1 MSIVG
6 RAIVGA
12 WISQRHCTG
21 DSADTISNDK
31 VRSRRLMMGTALAGG
46 LALASIAAGPAAA
59 ADLGIIHDRDG
70 DRDDSGKGKHNCNI
84 IGAVI
89 NSGTVTNNCIRVG
102 TLNNTGTGAVVTN
115 FGTWIGD
122 LLSNVGGAT
131 VKNVGTWN
139 GDANNASTVIN
150 SGVWTT
156 TANGFTNSGTLITTG
171 TLNATRGGLTNTGI
185 VDAQGLIRGNITNI
199 GSGVF
204 TVTGPLSAGGGNF
217 LNGSGAVLNVGANI
231 FDDIGTLTNSAGG
244 IVNLAGGTI
253 GAITT
258 VNAGTL
264 NASGLSTINSALTN
278 SGLINLQNNVAGDR
292 LMVAG
297 NYAGS
302 AGSMIA
308 LDINAKTGI
317 ADQVVINGSATGTTT
332 LNVAGLAPGN
342 PFTIGPNLVV
352 VEGATSVNAFVLGNV
367 VNFGT
372 LTEVLVALPNGTGG
386 LSFAP
391 ATIASSTGLSGSV
404 ATTAA
409 QTASHISNDAVFDR
423 MSSLHA
429 SVRGGSPPGAAGPA
443 TAYAQ
448 EFGKD
453 DPISPYVRADA
464 APLASFGG
472 PKPAAWIKGY
482 GDYEQRAGQASFS
495 FAGSNFTSNLG
506 YRQGTGGIMGGI
518 DAAWSGL
525 ATATDG
531 LVLGLLAGYTDS
543 RVELRDSPT
552 TQVFSGPSAG
562 VYGTYLLGNWFFD
575 LLFKVD
581 LLSLDINS
589 PGLAQ
594 SANPTNY
601 NLATNIGYKFNLPN
615 GYYVEPTAGLEYV
628 RTNFDHATELTATT
642 VALHNG
648 DALRARAGARVGT
661 EWVIGHVRV
670 EPSLLGQVYEI
681 AEATNNALLVNGTSI
696 SMPSDVGRARGEI
709 QGLVNVLD
717 LQTGLSGFARVDTRF
732 GEDLWSVGG
741 KVGMRYQW

>member
-6 RAIVGA
+6 RATVGA
-12 WISQRHCTG
+12 WISQRHRTG
-21 DSADTISNDK
+21 DSARTISNDK
-31 VRSRRLMMGTALAGG
+31 VCSRRLMTGTALAGG
-46 LALASIAAGPAAA
+46 LALASVAAGPAAA
-59 ADLGIIHDRDG
+59 GDLGGKINHDGTSDG
-70 DRDDSGKGKHNCNI
+70 MSDKDNSGKGKHNCI
-84 IGAVI
+84 RIGTVN
-89 NSGTVTNNCIRVG
+89 NSGA
-102 TLNNTGTGAVVTN
+102 GAVVTN

-122 LLSNVGGAT
+122 LLSNIGGAT

-139 GDANNASTVIN
+139 GDANNASTVVN
-150 SGVWTT
+150 SGIWNT

-171 TLNATRGGLTNTGI
+171 TLNTTLGGLINTGI
-185 VDAQGLIRGNITNI
+185 VDAQGLIRGNIANI

-204 TVTGPLSAGGGNF
+204 TVTGPLSAGSGNF
-217 LNGSGAVLNVGANI
+217 LNGNGAVLNVGANI
-231 FDDIGTLTNSAGG
+231 FNDIGTLTNSAGG

-264 NASGLSTINSALTN
+264 NATGLSTINGGLTN

-292 LMVAG
+292 LTVTG
-297 NYAGS
+297 NFTGS
-302 AGSMIA
+302 AGSTIA
-308 LDINAKTGI
+308 LDINARTGV
-317 ADQVVINGSATGTTT
+317 ADQVVINGSATGSTT

-352 VEGATSVNAFVLGNV
+352 VQGATSLDAFVLGNV
-367 VNFGT
+367 LNVGT
-372 LTEVLVALPNGTGG
+372 LVEVLVALPNGTG

-423 MSSLHA
+423 MSSLHN
-429 SVRGGSPPGAAGPA
+429 SIRGGSSPGAAGPA

-448 EFGKD
+448 EFAKD
-453 DPISPYVRADA
+453 DPISPFVRADA
-464 APLASFGG
+464 APPASFGG
-472 PKPAAWIKGY
+472 PKLAAWIKGY
-482 GDYEQRAGQASFS
+482 GDYEQRGGQASFS
-495 FAGSNFTSNLG
+495 FAGTNFTSNLG

-518 DAAWSGL
+518 DAVWSGL

-552 TQVFSGPSAG
+552 TQVFSGPSVGA
-562 VYGTYLLGNWFFD
+562 YGTYLSGNWFLD

-581 LLSLDINS
+581 LLSLDISS

-601 NLATNIGYKFNLPN
+601 NLATNIGYKFALPN
-615 GYYVEPTAGLEYV
+615 GYYIEPTAGLEYV
-628 RTNFDHATELTATT
+628 RTNFDHATALTATT
-642 VALHNG
+642 VDLHNG
-648 DALRARAGARVGT
+648 DAVRARAGARVGT
-661 EWVIGHVRV
+661 EWVIGHIRV

-696 SMPSDVGRARGEI
+696 SMPSDVGRARGEV

-717 LQTGLSGFARVDTRF
+717 LQTGLSGFARADTRF

-741 KVGMRYQW
+741 KV

>member
-6 RAIVGA
+6 RATVGA

-21 DSADTISNDK
+21 ESARTISNDK
-31 VRSRRLMMGTALAGG
+31 ICSRRLRTGTALAGG
-46 LALASIAAGPAAA
+46 LALASVAAGPATAH
-59 ADLGIIHDRDG
+59 DHDHDHGGGIVHCGLLDG
-70 DRDDSGKGKHNCNI
+70 LLN
-84 IGAVI
+84 
-89 NSGTVTNNCIRVG
+89 NSGTVTNNCIHIG
-102 TLNNTGTGAVVTN
+102 ALNNTGAAGVVTN
-115 FGTWIGD
+115 SAIGTWIGD
-122 LLSNVGGAT
+122 LLSNIGGAT
-131 VKNVGTWN
+131 VKNIGTWN
-139 GDANNASTVIN
+139 GDANNASTVVN
-150 SGVWTT
+150 SGIWNT

-171 TLNATRGGLTNTGI
+171 TLNAARGGLINTGI
-185 VDAQGLIRGNITNI
+185 VDAQGLIRGNIANI
-199 GSGVF
+199 GLGTF

-217 LNGSGAVLNVGANI
+217 LNGSGAVLNVGASI
-231 FDDIGTLTNSAGG
+231 FNDIGTLTNSAGG

-264 NASGLSTINSALTN
+264 NATGLSTINGALTN

-292 LMVAG
+292 LTVTG
-297 NYAGS
+297 NYTGS
-302 AGSMIA
+302 AGSTIA
-308 LDINAKTGI
+308 LDINARTGI
-317 ADQVVINGSATGTTT
+317 ADQIVINGSATGSTT
-332 LNVAGLAPGN
+332 LNVAGLTPGN

-352 VEGATSVNAFVLGNV
+352 VQGATSLNAFVLGNV
-367 VNFGT
+367 VNVGT
-372 LTEVLVALPNGTGG
+372 LVEVLVALPNGTG
-386 LSFAP
+386 LIFAA

-423 MSSLHA
+423 MSSLHN
-429 SVRGGSPPGAAGPA
+429 SIRGGSSPGAAGPA

-448 EFGKD
+448 EFAKD
-453 DPISPYVRADA
+453 DPISPFVRADA
-464 APLASFGG
+464 APPASFGG
-472 PKPAAWIKGY
+472 PKLAAWIKGY
-482 GDYEQRAGQASFS
+482 GDYEQRDGQASFS
-495 FAGSNFTSNLG
+495 FAGTNFTSNLG

-518 DAAWSGL
+518 DAVWSGL

-562 VYGTYLLGNWFFD
+562 AYGTYLSGNWFLD

-581 LLSLDINS
+581 LLSLDISS
-589 PGLAQ
+589 PGLSQ

-601 NLATNIGYKFNLPN
+601 NLATNIGYKFALPN
-615 GYYVEPTAGLEYV
+615 GYYIEPTAGLEYV
-628 RTNFDHATELTATT
+628 RTNFEHATALTATT
-642 VALHNG
+642 VDLHNG
-648 DALRARAGARVGT
+648 DALRARAGARIGT
-661 EWVIGHVRV
+661 EWVIGNVRV

-696 SMPSDVGRARGEI
+696 SMPSDVGRARGEV
-709 QGLVNVLD
+709 QGLVNVLN

-741 KVGMRYQW
+741 KVGMRYRF

>member
-1 MSIVG
+1 L
-6 RAIVGA
+6 
-12 WISQRHCTG
+12 
-21 DSADTISNDK
+21 D
-31 VRSRRLMMGTALAGG
+31 G
-46 LALASIAAGPAAA
+46 LL
-59 ADLGIIHDRDG
+59 
-70 DRDDSGKGKHNCNI
+70 N
-84 IGAVI
+84 
-89 NSGTVTNNCIRVG
+89 NSGAVTNNCIHTG
-102 TLNNTGTGAVVTN
+102 ALNNSGTAGVVTN
-115 FGTWIGD
+115 SAIGTWIGD
-122 LLSNVGGAT
+122 LLSNIGGAT
-131 VKNVGTWN
+131 VKNIGIWT
-139 GDANNASTVIN
+139 GDVNNASTVVN
-150 SGVWTT
+150 SGIWNT

-171 TLNATRGGLTNTGI
+171 TLNATLGGLLNTGI
-185 VDAQGLIRGNITNI
+185 VDAQGLIRGNIGNT
-199 GSGVF
+199 GSGIF

-217 LNGSGAVLNVGANI
+217 LNGSGAVLSVGANI
-231 FDDIGTLTNSAGG
+231 FNDIGTLTNSVGG

-264 NASGLSTINSALTN
+264 NATGLSTINGPLTN
-278 SGLINLQNNVAGDR
+278 SGLINLQSNVAGDR
-292 LMVAG
+292 LTVTG
-297 NYAGS
+297 NFTGS
-302 AGSMIA
+302 AGSTIA

-317 ADQVVINGSATGTTT
+317 ADQIVIDGSATGSTT

-352 VEGATSVNAFVLGNV
+352 VQGATSLNAFVLGNV
-367 VNFGT
+367 LNVGT
-372 LTEVLVALPNGTGG
+372 LLELLVALPNGAG

-404 ATTAA
+404 ATSAA

-423 MSSLHA
+423 MSSLH
-429 SVRGGSPPGAAGPA
+429 SSIHGGSSGGAGVAA
-443 TAYAQ
+443 AYAA
-448 EFGKD
+448 EFAKD
-453 DPISPYVRADA
+453 DPISPFVRDA
-464 APLASFGG
+464 APPGSFGG
-472 PKPAAWIKGY
+472 PKPAAWIKGF

-495 FAGSNFTSNLG
+495 FAGSSFTSNLG

-518 DAAWSGL
+518 DAVWSGL
-525 ATATDG
+525 TAPTDG

-543 RVELRDSPT
+543 RVALRDSPT
-552 TQVFSGPSAG
+552 TQVFSGPSVG
-562 VYGTYLLGNWFFD
+562 VYGTYLLGNWFLD
-575 LLFKVD
+575 ALFKVD
-581 LLSLDINS
+581 LLSLDISS

-615 GYYVEPTAGLEYV
+615 GYYIEPTAGLEYV

-642 VALHNG
+642 VDLHNG
-648 DALRARAGARVGT
+648 DAVRARAGARVGT

-670 EPSLLGQVYEI
+670 EPSLLGQAYEI

-696 SMPSDVGRARGEI
+696 SMPSDVGRARGEV